1 MLATAMTRDAL
12 PVLDANTALFLD
24 VDGTLI
30 DIAPTPDAVTVPR
43 GLGDVLRELGERLDG
58 ALALVSG
65 RRLADLD
72 ALFAP
77 LRLPA
82 AGQHGAELRRRG
94 ELQPVA
100 LTRDA
105 ALDAIAARV
114 THIVDE
120 RPGVMMEDKG
130 LSIALHWRIA
140 PQYRQELQGLAAALI
155 TESGAD
161 LELLPVHMGVEF
173 KARAVSKRSA
183 IEWFMREPP
192 FRARSPVFVGDDRTD
207 EDGFV
212 AVLQMGGQA
221 VRVGYQGSSIAPTR
235 LAAPQAV
242 RDWLATALAVLR

>member
-1 MLATAMTRDAL
+1 MTRDVL
-12 PVLDANTALFLD
+12 PALDANTALFLD

-43 GLGDVLRELGERLDG
+43 GLGDILRGLEERLGG

-65 RRLADLD
+65 RPLAHLD
-72 ALFAP
+72 AVFAP
-77 LRLPA
+77 LRLPT

-94 ELQPVA
+94 TLEPVVVA
-100 LTRDA
+100 RDA

-114 THIVDE
+114 TRMAE
-120 RPGVMMEDKG
+120 ARPGVLIEDKG
-130 LSIALHWRIA
+130 LSVAIHWRLA
-140 PQYRQELQGLAAALI
+140 PRYREELLTFAAELI
-155 TESGAD
+155 QKSGAE
-161 LELLPVHMGVEF
+161 LELLPVHMGVEV

-207 EDGFV
+207 EDGFA

-221 VRVGYQGSSIAPTR
+221 IRVGRQGPSIAPLR

-242 RDWLATALAVLR
+242 RDWLAASLASLR